1 MSTTLHQRLARGDS
15 VLMVNP
21 NHVSPTLCEKLVR
34 SGADSV
40 FIDCEH
46 GLASFEDIH
55 HMAKAARYAG
65 GYGIVRPQNQERST
79 ITRCLN
85 AGADGVMVPLI
96 HTAEIARQ
104 VVHTFRYACPDD
116 HASRLLVGMVESV
129 EAVRNL
135 DEILAVEG
143 IDVFF
148 VGPGDLSQSMG
159 YSPAVAPGK
168 RRPQPVLDAVDQTL
182 QRIRAAGKIAGTL
195 VVRQDVQHL
204 VSAGAQ
210 LLYYHADPFVNEGVA
225 LMRQLGSTEAVSP
238 SPSGRGWG

>member
-1 MSTTLHQRLARGDS
+1 MSNTLHQRLARGDS

-65 GYGIVRPQNQERST
+65 GFGIVRPQNQERST

-96 HTAEIARQ
+96 HTADIARQ

-116 HASRLLVGMVESV
+116 HATRLMIGMVESV

-159 YSPAVAPGK
+159 YSPAVAPGQ
-168 RRPQPVLDAVDQTL
+168 RRPQPALDLVDQTL
-182 QRIRAAGKIAGTL
+182 RRIRAAGKIAGTL
-195 VVRQDVQHL
+195 VVRQDVEHL
-204 VSAGAQ
+204 VAMGAQ
-210 LLYYHADPFVNEGVA
+210 LLYYHADPFVAEGVA
-225 LMRQLGSTEAVSP
+225 AMRGLSQPVAGA
-238 SPSGRGWG
+238 

>member
-1 MSTTLHQRLARGDS
+1 MSTSLKERLARGDA

-21 NHVSPTLCEKLVR
+21 NHISPTLCEKLVR

-46 GLASFEDIH
+46 GLAGFADIH

-65 GYGIVRPQNQERST
+65 GFGIVRPQNQERST

-116 HASRLLVGMVESV
+116 HETRLLIGMVESV

-159 YSPAVAPGK
+159 YLPAVAAGK
-168 RRPQPVLDAVDQTL
+168 RRPQPVLDLVDQTL
-182 QRIRAAGKIAGTL
+182 QRIRAAGKVAGTL
-195 VVRQDVQHL
+195 VVRHDVAHL
-204 VSAGAQ
+204 VSVGAQ
-210 LLYYHADPFVNEGVA
+210 LLYYHADPFVTEGVGV
-225 LMRQLGSTEAVSP
+225 MRQLCAPAAAEAH
-238 SPSGRGWG
+238 

>member
-1 MSTTLHQRLARGDS
+1 MSESLHQRLARGAS

-46 GLASFEDIH
+46 GLASYEDIH
-55 HMAKAARYAG
+55 HMAKAARYGG

-104 VVHTFRYACPDD
+104 VVHTFRYAMPDN
-116 HASRLLVGMVESV
+116 HQEKLLVGMVESV
-129 EAVRNL
+129 EAVKNL

-159 YSPAVAPGK
+159 YSPAVAAGA
-168 RRPQPVLDAVDQTL
+168 RRPQPAVDLIDQTL
-182 QRIRAAGKIAGTL
+182 RRIRAAGKIAGTL
-195 VVRQDVQHL
+195 VVKHDVAHH
-204 VSAGAQ
+204 VSLGAQ
-210 LLYYHADPFVNEGVA
+210 LLYYHADPFVAEGVA
-225 LMRQLGSTEAVSP
+225 AMRKLSAPVAADYAT
-238 SPSGRGWG
+238 R

>member
-1 MSTTLHQRLARGDS
+1 MSTSSSLKERLARGDS

-21 NHVSPTLCEKLVR
+21 NHISPTLCEKLVR

-46 GLASFEDIH
+46 GLAGFEDIH

-65 GYGIVRPQNQERST
+65 GFGIVRPQNQERST

-116 HASRLLVGMVESV
+116 HETRLLIGMVESV

-159 YSPAVAPGK
+159 YSPAVAAGK
-168 RRPQPVLDAVDQTL
+168 RRAQPVLDLVDQTL
-182 QRIRAAGKIAGTL
+182 QRIRAAGKVAGTL
-195 VVRQDVQHL
+195 VVRHDVAHL
-204 VSAGAQ
+204 VSVGAQ
-210 LLYYHADPFVNEGVA
+210 LLYYHADPFVAEGVGV
-225 LMRQLGSTEAVSP
+225 MRQLSAPLAAEAH
-238 SPSGRGWG
+238 

>member
-1 MSTTLHQRLARGDS
+1 MSASLLKQRLASGAS

-65 GYGIVRPQNQERST
+65 GWGIVRPQNQERST

-104 VVHTFRYACPDD
+104 VVHTFRYAVPDE
-116 HASRLLVGMVESV
+116 HEQRLLIAMVEST
-129 EAVRNL
+129 EAVGNL

-159 YSPAVAPGK
+159 YSPAVKPGE
-168 RRPQPVLDAVDQTL
+168 RRAQEVLDLVDNTL
-182 QRIRAAGKIAGTL
+182 RRIRAAGKTAGTL
-195 VVRQDVQHL
+195 VVKQDVAHL
-204 VSAGAQ
+204 VAQGAQ
-210 LLYYHADPFVNEGVA
+210 LLYYHADPFVAEGVKQ
-225 LMRQLGSTEAVSP
+225 MREISTPRNRS
-238 SPSGRGWG
+238 

>member
-1 MSTTLHQRLARGDS
+1 MSNTLHDRLARGDS

-21 NHVSPTLCEKLVR
+21 NHVSATLCEKLVR

-46 GLASFEDIH
+46 GLAGFEDIH

-65 GYGIVRPQNQERST
+65 GFGIVRPQNQERST

-116 HASRLLVGMVESV
+116 HASKLLIGMVESV
-129 EAVRNL
+129 EAVGNL

-168 RRPQPVLDAVDQTL
+168 RRAQPVLDLVDQTL
-182 QRIRAAGKIAGTL
+182 GRIRAAGKVAGTL
-195 VVRQDVQHL
+195 AVRHDVAHL

-210 LLYYHADPFVNEGVA
+210 LIYYHADPFVAEGVSA
-225 LMRQLGSTEAVSP
+225 MRQLSMPASAAAAAAAL
-238 SPSGRGWG
+238 

>member
-1 MSTTLHQRLARGDS
+1 MSTSSSLKERLARGDS

-21 NHVSPTLCEKLVR
+21 NHISPTLCEKLVR

-55 HMAKAARYAG
+55 HMAKAARHAG
-65 GYGIVRPQNQERST
+65 GFGIVRPQNQERST

-96 HTAEIARQ
+96 HTAELARQ

-116 HASRLLVGMVESV
+116 HQSRLLVGMVESL
-129 EAVRNL
+129 EAVQNL

-159 YSPAVAPGK
+159 YSPAVAAGQ
-168 RRPQPVLDAVDQTL
+168 RRPPPVLELVDQTL
-182 QRIRAAGKIAGTL
+182 QRIRAAGKVAGTL
-195 VVRQDVQHL
+195 VVRQDVAHL
-204 VSAGAQ
+204 VSVGAQ
-210 LLYYHADPFVNEGVA
+210 LLYYHADPFVAEGVSA
-225 LMRQLGSTEAVSP
+225 MRQLSAAAH
-238 SPSGRGWG
+238 

>member
-1 MSTTLHQRLARGDS
+1 MSASLLKQRLASGAS

-34 SGADSV
+34 CGADSV

-46 GLASFEDIH
+46 GLAGFEDIH

-65 GYGIVRPQNQERST
+65 GWGIVRPQNQERST

-104 VVHTFRYACPDD
+104 VVHTFRYAVPDE
-116 HASRLLVGMVESV
+116 HEQRLLIGMVEST
-129 EAVRNL
+129 EAVGNL

-159 YSPAVAPGK
+159 YSPSVKAGE
-168 RRPQPVLDAVDQTL
+168 RRAQEVLDLVDNTL
-182 QRIRAAGKIAGTL
+182 RRIRAAGKTAGTL
-195 VVRQDVQHL
+195 VVKQDVAHL
-204 VSAGAQ
+204 VAQGAQ
-210 LLYYHADPFVNEGVA
+210 LLYYHADPFVADGVKH
-225 LMRQLGSTEAVSP
+225 MREISTPRNRA
-238 SPSGRGWG
+238 

>member
-1 MSTTLHQRLARGDS
+1 MSASLLKQRLASGAS

-65 GYGIVRPQNQERST
+65 GWGIVRPQNQERSI

-96 HTAEIARQ
+96 HTADIARQ
-104 VVHTFRYACPDD
+104 VVHTFRYAVPDE
-116 HASRLLVGMVESV
+116 HEQRLLIGMVEST

-159 YSPAVAPGK
+159 YSPAVKAGE
-168 RRPQPVLDAVDQTL
+168 RRAQDVLDVVDDTL
-182 QRIRAAGKIAGTL
+182 RRIRAAGKTAGTL
-195 VVRQDVQHL
+195 VVKQDVGHL
-204 VSAGAQ
+204 VAQGAQ
-210 LLYYHADPFVNEGVA
+210 LLYYHADPFVAEGVKQ
-225 LMRQLGSTEAVSP
+225 MREISTPRNRA
-238 SPSGRGWG
+238 

>member
-1 MSTTLHQRLARGDS
+1 MSASLLKQRLASGAS

-21 NHVSPTLCEKLVR
+21 NHVSATLCEKLVR

-65 GYGIVRPQNQERST
+65 GWGIVRPQNQERST

-104 VVHTFRYACPDD
+104 VVHTFRYAVPDE
-116 HASRLLVGMVESV
+116 HPQRLLIGMVEST

-135 DEILAVEG
+135 DELLAVEG

-159 YSPAVAPGK
+159 YSPAVKPGE
-168 RRPQPVLDAVDQTL
+168 RRAQDVLDLVDDTL
-182 QRIRAAGKIAGTL
+182 RRIRAAGKTAGTL
-195 VVRQDVQHL
+195 VVKQDVAHL
-204 VSAGAQ
+204 VAQGAQ
-210 LLYYHADPFVNEGVA
+210 LLYYHADPFVAEGVKQ
-225 LMRQLGSTEAVSP
+225 MREISTPRNRA
-238 SPSGRGWG
+238 

>member
-1 MSTTLHQRLARGDS
+1 MSKSLKERLAGGTP

-65 GYGIVRPQNQERST
+65 GFGIVRPQNQERST

-104 VVHTFRYACPDD
+104 VVHTFRYAVPDD
-116 HASRLLVGMVESV
+116 HAKRLLIGMVESV
-129 EAVRNL
+129 EAVNNL
-135 DEILAVEG
+135 DAILAVEG

-159 YSPAVAPGK
+159 YSPGVPAGG
-168 RRPQPVLDAVDQTL
+168 RRAQEVLDLVDKTL
-182 QRIRAAGKIAGTL
+182 QRIRTAGKAAGTL
-195 VVRQDVQHL
+195 AVKQDVAHL
-204 VSAGAQ
+204 VDQGAQ
-210 LLYYHADPFVNEGVA
+210 LIYYHADPFVVDGVTA
-225 LMRQLGSTEAVSP
+225 MRELAS
-238 SPSGRGWG
+238 RH

>member
-1 MSTTLHQRLARGDS
+1 MSKTLKERIVSGTP

-55 HMAKAARYAG
+55 HMAKAARYG
-65 GYGIVRPQNQERST
+65 GGFGIVRPQNQERST

-85 AGADGVMVPLI
+85 AGADGLMVPLI
-96 HTAEIARQ
+96 HSAEIARE
-104 VVHTFRYACPDD
+104 VVHHFRYAVPDD
-116 HASRLLVGMVESV
+116 YANKLLIGMVESV
-129 EAVRNL
+129 EAVANL
-135 DEILAVEG
+135 DAILAVEG

-159 YSPAVAPGK
+159 HSPSVPAGE
-168 RRPQPVLDAVDQTL
+168 RRAQEVLDVVDQTL
-182 QRIRAAGKIAGTL
+182 RRIRAAGKAAGTL
-195 VVRQDVQHL
+195 VVKQDAAHL
-204 VSAGAQ
+204 VAQGAQ
-210 LLYYHADPFVNEGVA
+210 LLYYHADPFVVDGVHA
-225 LMRQLGSTEAVSP
+225 MRQLTSRA
-238 SPSGRGWG
+238 

>member
-1 MSTTLHQRLARGDS
+1 MSESLHQRLARGEP

-21 NHVSPTLCEKLVR
+21 NHLALTLCEKLVR
-34 SGADSV
+34 SGVDAI

-46 GLASFEDIH
+46 GLAGFDDIH
-55 HMAKAARYAG
+55 HMSKAARYAG
-65 GYGIVRPQNQERST
+65 GFGIVRPQNQERST

-96 HTAEIARQ
+96 HTAELARQ

-129 EAVRNL
+129 QAVDNL
-135 DEILAVEG
+135 DDILAVEG

-159 YSPAVAPGK
+159 YSPSVAAGA
-168 RRPQPVLDAVDQTL
+168 RRPQAVLDRVEQTL
-182 QRIRAAGKIAGTL
+182 RRIRSAGKVAGTL
-195 VVRQDVQHL
+195 VVADDVAHW
-204 VSAGAQ
+204 VSVGAQ
-210 LLYYHADPFVNEGVA
+210 LLYYHADPFVETGVRTMRA
-225 LMRQLGSTEAVSP
+225 LARP
-238 SPSGRGWG
+238 

>member
-1 MSTTLHQRLARGDS
+1 MSDTLHQRLARGDS

-55 HMAKAARYAG
+55 HMAKAARYG
-65 GYGIVRPQNQERST
+65 GGWGIVRPQNQERST

-116 HASRLLVGMVESV
+116 HATRLLVGMVESV

-159 YSPAVAPGK
+159 YSPAVGAGK
-168 RRPQPVLDAVDQTL
+168 RRPQPVLDLVDHTL
-182 QRIRAAGKIAGTL
+182 QRIRSAGKIAGTL

-204 VSAGAQ
+204 VSVGAQ
-210 LLYYHADPFVNEGVA
+210 LLYYHADPFVTEGVGV
-225 LMRQLGSTEAVSP
+225 MRQLSSISAGAAVS
-238 SPSGRGWG
+238 